1 MEKDLR
7 KKKYL
12 YDTERFADLINGTV
26 CQGKQIISAKDLSD
40 MDSQTGGFKSESVNG
55 RTGKKQNQRYRDLV
69 KKATVGMNFV
79 VIGIENQE
87 EVHYLMPLRCMTYDA
102 GEYERQATNIQKK
115 VRKQKGLSSAEFLS
129 GFTKKD
135 KLKPCI
141 TLVLYYGKN
150 WDGAK
155 DIYSLLDFSDVP
167 EELRGAVSNYQIHIC
182 EVRKFQNTDVFM
194 TDLKQVFDCIRYSD
208 DKEKLYELVMN
219 DPAYKEMDEDT
230 YDVIAEYTSTEQLME
245 VKQYKEKGKVDMCKA
260 IEEMIQDGRMEGLNQ
275 GLEQGIKQGMGQ
287 GLERGIQALIE
298 TCKELGLSKADTL
311 NKVESK
317 FKLEK
322 EILENY
328 LETFWNA
335 GN

>member
-26 CQGKQIISAKDLSD
+26 CRGKQIILAKDLSD
-40 MDSQTGGFKSESVNG
+40 MDSQTGFFKSAVVNG
-55 RTGKKQNQRYRDLV
+55 RFRKRQKQKYRDLI
-69 KKATVGMNFV
+69 KKASVGMNFV

-87 EVHYLMPLRCMTYDA
+87 EVHYLMPLRCMNYDA
-102 GEYERQATNIQKK
+102 GEYERQASKIRKR
-115 VRKQKGLSSAEFLS
+115 VRKQKGLSGAEFLS

-141 TLVLYYGKN
+141 TLVLYYGEN

-155 DIYSLLDFSDVP
+155 DIHSLLDFNDIP

-182 EVRKFQNTDVFM
+182 EVRKFQNTNVFK

-219 DPAYKEMDEDT
+219 DQAYKEMDEDT
-230 YDVIAEYTSTEQLME
+230 YDVIAEYTNTEQLIE

-260 IEEMIQDGRMEGLNQ
+260 IEEMIQDGRMEGI
-275 GLEQGIKQGMGQ
+275 EQ
-287 GLERGIQALIE
+287 GIQALVE
-298 TCKELGLSKADTL
+298 TCKELGLSKEDTL
-311 NKVESK
+311 NRVQSK
-317 FKLEK
+317 FELEK
-322 EILENY
+322 ETLVSYVER
-328 LETFWNA
+328 FWNA